1 MDSELRI
8 REEEGHVIDVFLQ
21 PNTQPYI
28 ARIAELVNAGMSE
41 GEAENYLSTTPI
53 QLELFYSADQ
63 GLFGVES
70 EAVESCDIYNPY
82 SGDEIPNDNL
92 PQ

>member
-28 ARIAELVNAGMSE
+28 ARIAELINAGMSR
-41 GEAENYLSTTPI
+41 GEAEEYLSTTPI
-53 QLELFYSADQ
+53 QLELFYSASQ
-63 GLFGVES
+63 GLFGVET
-70 EAVESCDIYNPY
+70 EALESCEIYNPY